1 MSISVKILGSN
12 AASFAYNRHHTSQII
27 EVDNKHFMVDCGEGT
42 QLQAKKYNVKLSKIN
57 HILISHLHGDH
68 YYGLLG
74 LLSTMHLYG
83 RKQAL
88 SLIGPPGLSE
98 IITIQLKHSKTVF
111 NFPIELTEWKEGIQE
126 LLVDLPKL
134 TIKSIPMK
142 HSIPCAG
149 FLFEEKPNLR
159 RLNKVHFNE
168 TLNALEIKQLKSGID
183 VVHEDGR
190 VKYSNQTYTLPPRR
204 HHSYAFC
211 SDTKYD
217 EELVKWI
224 KGVDFLYHE
233 ATFMEEMKERAHL
246 TFHTTAAQAGRIAT
260 AAAVGKL
267 MVGHFSTRYK
277 DLNPLLKE
285 VQTEFENAHLALEGR
300 IFEINE

>member
-12 AASFAYNRHHTSQII
+12 AASFAYNRHHTSQVV
-27 EVDNKHFMVDCGEGT
+27 EVDHKHFMVDCGEGT

-68 YYGLLG
+68 CYGLLG
-74 LLSTMHLYG
+74 LLSTMQLYG
-83 RKQAL
+83 RKQVL
-88 SLIGPPGLSE
+88 TLIGPPGLSE
-98 IITIQLKHSKTVF
+98 MITIQLKHSKTVF

-159 RLNKVHFNE
+159 RINKDYLTK
-168 TLNALEIKQLKSGID
+168 TLNPLEIKQIKSGSD
-183 VVHEDGR
+183 VLNEDGR
-190 VKYSNQTYTLPPRR
+190 TEYSTAEFTLPPRK

-217 EELVKWI
+217 EELIKWI
-224 KGVDFLYHE
+224 KGVDLLYHE
-233 ATFMEEMKERAHL
+233 ATFMDEMKERAHL
-246 TFHTTAAQAGRIAT
+246 TFHTTATQAGRIAT
-260 AAAVGKL
+260 AARVGKL
-267 MVGHFSTRYK
+267 TIGHFSTRYK
-277 DLNPLLKE
+277 DLSPLLKE
-285 VQTEFENAHLALEGR
+285 VQTEFENAHLALEGH

>member
-1 MSISVKILGSN
+1 LSISVKILGSN

-27 EVDNKHFMVDCGEGT
+27 EVDNKHFMVDCGEST

-74 LLSTMHLYG
+74 LLSTMQLYG

-111 NFPIELTEWKEGIQE
+111 NFPIELTEWKEGVQE
-126 LLVDLPKL
+126 LLMDLPKL

-142 HSIPCAG
+142 HSIPCTG

-159 RLNKVHFNE
+159 RLNKTHLNE

-183 VVHEDGR
+183 VLHEDGR
-190 VKYSNQTYTLPPRR
+190 TKYLNEEFTLPPRK

-224 KGVDFLYHE
+224 KGVDLLYHE
-233 ATFMEEMKERAHL
+233 ATFMEEHKERANL
-246 TFHTTAAQAGRIAT
+246 TYHSTAAQAGRIAV

-267 MVGHFSTRYK
+267 IVGHFSTRYK
-277 DLNPLLKE
+277 DLSPLLGE

>member
-1 MSISVKILGSN
+1 LSISVKILGSN

-149 FLFEEKPNLR
+149 FLFEEKQNLR

>member
-1 MSISVKILGSN
+1 
-12 AASFAYNRHHTSQII
+12 
-27 EVDNKHFMVDCGEGT
+27 MVDCGEST

-74 LLSTMHLYG
+74 LLSTMQLYG
-83 RKQAL
+83 RKQVL
-88 SLIGPPGLSE
+88 TLIGPPGLSE

-111 NFPIELTEWKEGIQE
+111 NFPIELTEWKEGVQE

-142 HSIPCAG
+142 HSIPCTG

-159 RLNKVHFNE
+159 RLNKTHLNE

-183 VVHEDGR
+183 VLHEDGR
-190 VKYSNQTYTLPPRR
+190 TKYLNEEFTLPPRK

-224 KGVDFLYHE
+224 KGVDLLYHE
-233 ATFMEEMKERAHL
+233 ATFMEEHKERAHL
-246 TFHTTAAQAGRIAT
+246 TFHTTAAQAGRIAA

-267 MVGHFSTRYK
+267 IVGHFSTRYK
-277 DLNPLLKE
+277 DLSPLLGE

>member
-149 FLFEEKPNLR
+149 FLFEEKPHLR

>member
-27 EVDNKHFMVDCGEGT
+27 EVDNNHFMVDCGEST

-74 LLSTMHLYG
+74 LLSTMQLYG

-111 NFPIELTEWKEGIQE
+111 NFPIELTEWKEGVQE

-149 FLFEEKPNLR
+149 FLFEEKPNFR
-159 RLNKVHFNE
+159 RINKDYLTE
-168 TLNALEIKQLKSGID
+168 TLNPLEIKQLKSGID
-183 VVHEDGR
+183 VLHEDGST
-190 VKYSNQTYTLPPRR
+190 KYSNEKFTFPPKK

-217 EELVKWI
+217 EELIKWI
-224 KGVDFLYHE
+224 RGVDLLYHE
-233 ATFMEEMKERAHL
+233 ATFMDEMKERAYL
-246 TFHTTAAQAGRIAT
+246 TFHTTAKQAGRIAT
-260 AAAVGKL
+260 AARVGKL
-267 MVGHFSTRYK
+267 TIGHFSTRYK
-277 DLNPLLKE
+277 DLSPLLRE
-285 VQTEFENAHLALEGR
+285 VKTEFENAHLALEGR

>member
-285 VQTEFENAHLALEGR
+285 VQTECENAHWALEGR

>member
-149 FLFEEKPNLR
+149 FLFEEKPHLR

-224 KGVDFLYHE
+224 KEVDFLYHE

>member
-1 MSISVKILGSN
+1 LGISVKILGSS

-27 EVDNKHFMVDCGEGT
+27 EVDNKHFMIDCGEST
-42 QLQAKKYNVKLSKIN
+42 QLQAKKYHVKLSKIN

-68 YYGLLG
+68 YYGLIG

-83 RKQAL
+83 RKHPL

-98 IITIQLKHSKTVF
+98 IITIQLKHSRTVF
-111 NFPIELTEWKEGIQE
+111 NFPIELTEWKEDVQE
-126 LLVDLPKL
+126 LLIDLPKL

-159 RLNKVHFNE
+159 RLNKTHLNE
-168 TLNALEIKQLKSGID
+168 TLNPSEIKQLKAGID
-183 VVHEDGR
+183 VIHEDSSI
-190 VKYSNQTYTLPPRR
+190 KYLNQKFTLPPRK

-211 SDTKYD
+211 SDTKYHKD
-217 EELVKWI
+217 LVKWI
-224 KGVDFLYHE
+224 KGVDLLYHE
-233 ATFMEEMKERAHL
+233 ATFMEDMKERASL
-246 TFHTTAAQAGRIAT
+246 TYHTTAAQAGQMAT
-260 AAAVGKL
+260 AAEVGKL
-267 MVGHFSTRYK
+267 IVGHFSTRYK

-285 VQTEFENAHLALEGR
+285 VQAEFENAHLALEGC
-300 IFEINE
+300 IFELNE

>member
-1 MSISVKILGSN
+1 LSISVKILGSN

>member
-27 EVDNKHFMVDCGEGT
+27 EVDNKHFMVDCGEST

-74 LLSTMHLYG
+74 LLSTMQLYG

-111 NFPIELTEWKEGIQE
+111 NFPIELTEWKEGVQE

-142 HSIPCAG
+142 HSIPCTG

-159 RLNKVHFNE
+159 RLNKTHLNE

-183 VVHEDGR
+183 VLHEDGR
-190 VKYSNQTYTLPPRR
+190 TKYSNEEFTLPPRK

-217 EELVKWI
+217 EELIKWI
-224 KGVDFLYHE
+224 KGVDLLYHE
-233 ATFMEEMKERAHL
+233 ATFMEEHKERANL
-246 TFHTTAAQAGRIAT
+246 TYHSTAAQAGRIAA

-267 MVGHFSTRYK
+267 IVGHFSTRYK
-277 DLNPLLKE
+277 DLSPLLGE

>member
-27 EVDNKHFMVDCGEGT
+27 EVDNKHFMVDCGEST

-74 LLSTMHLYG
+74 LLSTMQLYG

-98 IITIQLKHSKTVF
+98 IVTIQLKHSKTVF
-111 NFPIELTEWKEGIQE
+111 NFPIELTEWKEGVQE

-142 HSIPCAG
+142 HSIPCTG

-159 RLNKVHFNE
+159 RLNKDYLTE
-168 TLNALEIKQLKSGID
+168 TLNALEIKQLKSGND
-183 VVHEDGR
+183 VLHEDGR
-190 VKYSNQTYTLPPRR
+190 TKYLNEELTLPPRK

-224 KGVDFLYHE
+224 KGVDLLYHE
-233 ATFMEEMKERAHL
+233 ATFMDEMKARAHL
-246 TFHTTAAQAGRIAT
+246 TFHTTATQAGRIA
-260 AAAVGKL
+260 AAASIGKL
-267 MVGHFSTRYK
+267 IVGHFSTRYK
-277 DLNPLLKE
+277 DLSPLLRE
-285 VQTEFENAHLALEGR
+285 VQTEFENAHLALESR

>member
-149 FLFEEKPNLR
+149 FLFEEKQNLR

>member
-27 EVDNKHFMVDCGEGT
+27 EVDNKYFMVDCGEST

-74 LLSTMHLYG
+74 LLSTMQLYG

-111 NFPIELTEWKEGIQE
+111 NFPIELTEWKEGVQE

-142 HSIPCAG
+142 HSIPCTG

-159 RLNKVHFNE
+159 RLNKTHLNE

-183 VVHEDGR
+183 VLHEDGR
-190 VKYSNQTYTLPPRR
+190 TKYLNEEFTLPPRK

-211 SDTKYD
+211 SDTKYHKD
-217 EELVKWI
+217 LVKWI
-224 KGVDFLYHE
+224 KGVDLLYHE
-233 ATFMEEMKERAHL
+233 ATFMEDMKERASL
-246 TFHTTAAQAGRIAT
+246 TYHTTAAQAGQMAT
-260 AAAVGKL
+260 AAEVGKL
-267 MVGHFSTRYK
+267 IVGHFSTRYK

-285 VQTEFENAHLALEGR
+285 VQAEFENARLALEGF
-300 IFEINE
+300 IFELNE